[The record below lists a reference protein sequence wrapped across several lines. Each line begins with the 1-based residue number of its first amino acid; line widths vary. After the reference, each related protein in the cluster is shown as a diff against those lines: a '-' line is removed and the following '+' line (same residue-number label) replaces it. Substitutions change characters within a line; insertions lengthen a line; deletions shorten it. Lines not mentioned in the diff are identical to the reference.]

1 MQNILKH
8 DNRGSWFKLYFMVLR
23 WRVKA
28 QGRGRNGH
36 VVLGCIYVHHFLTEI
51 KLKTKLGRLFGSL
64 PGYLNHQYDTPTP
77 EVELMYQVYLVS
89 IRNVNAFGCLFYF
102 SI

>member
-1 MQNILKH
+1 MYIISSLEP
-8 DNRGSWFKLYFMVLR
+8 DNGV
-23 WRVKA
+23 
-28 QGRGRNGH
+28 
-36 VVLGCIYVHHFLTEI
+36 

-89 IRNVNAFGCLFYF
+89 IRNVHCKCIWMPLLLFNLNLNRVC
-102 SI
+102 

>member
-1 MQNILKH
+1 MTIEDLGSNSIPWCLDGGLRHKKEAEMAMQCKRVYVYIIFSLEP
-8 DNRGSWFKLYFMVLR
+8 DNEV
-23 WRVKA
+23 
-28 QGRGRNGH
+28 
-36 VVLGCIYVHHFLTEI
+36 
-51 KLKTKLGRLFGSL
+51 KLKKKLGRLFGSL

-89 IRNVNAFGCLFYF
+89 MRNVNAFGCLFYL